1 MLPQIQMNGRG
12 YEDSSNQE
20 NADDAA
26 KMHLI
31 WKLMAFWRDRDW
43 ILVEFWSTM
52 IEKWLLIKTWDK
64 DIMNWVISV
73 YSEPWNYSP
82 DKEFSPINYR
92 REAYSVRIIGLSVME
107 NSMYNIQGIMHSMK
121 IIRWIMNSVPI
132 KYDGGMSESGDRA
145 CCPLPSTIHV
155 YQHLARHLLPT
166 SSSSPSASSS
176 ATPVSS
182 AISSTY
188 LSASSWTPPHYIISN
203 IYLSIN
209 ILGPFHFR
217 IIVSIICMSLSI

>member
-1 MLPQIQMNGRG
+1 M
-12 YEDSSNQE
+12 
-20 NADDAA
+20 
-26 KMHLI
+26 K
-31 WKLMAFWRDRDW
+31 
-43 ILVEFWSTM
+43 
-52 IEKWLLIKTWDK
+52 
-64 DIMNWVISV
+64 
-73 YSEPWNYSP
+73 
-82 DKEFSPINYR
+82 
-92 REAYSVRIIGLSVME
+92 
-107 NSMYNIQGIMHSMK
+107 NSLYNIQGMMHSMK

-166 SSSSPSASSS
+166 SSSSASLSSS

-188 LSASSWTPPHYIISN
+188 LSASSWTPPHYIIIIRIISN